1 LEFVGGFDEAKAAP
15 KLDLGGLVAG
25 DFHADADFDNHG
37 SRPGHFFLRIRTL
50 TALPAYV
57 AHRARRFKLGAAFN
71 MIAAASQMG
80 CGAQY
85 RPLATTAERFCGASN
100 ANDAAERLDSRRD
113 G

>member
-1 LEFVGGFDEAKAAP
+1 MPTQTSTITGVVQAIFSSV
-15 KLDLGGLVAG
+15 LGL
-25 DFHADADFDNHG
+25 F
-37 SRPGHFFLRIRTL
+37 

-85 RPLATTAERFCGASN
+85 QPLATTAERFCGASN

>member
-1 LEFVGGFDEAKAAP
+1 MPTQTSTITGVVQAIFSSV
-15 KLDLGGLVAG
+15 LGL
-25 DFHADADFDNHG
+25 F
-37 SRPGHFFLRIRTL
+37 

-57 AHRARRFKLGAAFN
+57 ARRARRFKLGAAFN

-80 CGAQY
+80 CGAQN

-100 ANDAAERLDSRRD
+100 ANDAGERLDSRRD